1 MGRLGCA
8 ELNALHMLLLVKG
21 RKVETKGDAG
31 MPYFSDIQPFYDSL
45 GELFERLS
53 SDPAIKEKA
62 LASKLLVHFIYSD
75 PAGEVWID
83 CRGDDM
89 LLLAGPQD
97 LPDADATLTMSTDV
111 AHKFWLGKLNL
122 IKALT
127 VGDINS
133 EGSVPKLLKMLPV
146 IKPAFKMYPE
156 ILTEKGLESII
167 DVS

>member
-1 MGRLGCA
+1 
-8 ELNALHMLLLVKG
+8 
-21 RKVETKGDAG
+21 
-31 MPYFSDIQPFYDSL
+31 MPYFSDIQPFYDAL
-45 GELFERLS
+45 GELFEKLS

-89 LLLAGPQD
+89 LLLTGPKD
-97 LPDADATLTMSTDV
+97 FAECDATLTMSTDT

-127 VGDINS
+127 SGEIES

-146 IKPAFKMYPE
+146 IKPAFKIYPE
-156 ILTEKGLESII
+156 ILKDKGLESII